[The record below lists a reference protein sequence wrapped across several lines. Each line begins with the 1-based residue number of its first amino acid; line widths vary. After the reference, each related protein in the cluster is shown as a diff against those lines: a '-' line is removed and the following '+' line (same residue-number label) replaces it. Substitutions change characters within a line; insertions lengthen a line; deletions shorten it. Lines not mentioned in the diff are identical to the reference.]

1 MHATVQVPEPPPLI
15 LDPTDRAPAM
25 ARSFLADRYREWG
38 IADDSDGRLVVSELV
53 TNALVH
59 GAGQIIV
66 RVFRDERDGIL
77 VIEVWD
83 RGGGHPV
90 VRPGSDTQTDGRG
103 LLTVEGI
110 ALKWGTRP
118 ISEGGKIVWA
128 RLAAWPAN

>member
-1 MHATVQVPEPPPLI
+1 
-15 LDPTDRAPAM
+15 M

-38 IADDSDGRLVVSELV
+38 ITDDSDGRLIVSELV

-59 GAGQIIV
+59 GTGQIIV
-66 RVFRDERDGIL
+66 RVYRDERDGIL

-83 RGGGHPV
+83 QGGGQPV
-90 VRPGSDTQTDGRG
+90 VRPGSDTHLDGRG